1 MRKMLPKELITD
13 VMALDDEDKQQL
25 FWMLLKEPALKE
37 IAPEVT
43 GLRYNYKAAQK
54 LLEMLEEKEA
64 EITPE
69 VE

>member
-1 MRKMLPKELITD
+1 MRKRLPKELISD
-13 VMALDDEDKQQL
+13 VMPLDDVDKQQL
-25 FWMLLKEPALKE
+25 FWMLLKDPALKE

-43 GLRYNYKAAQK
+43 GLRYNYEAAQI
-54 LLEMLEEKEA
+54 LQEMLEEQKA